1 MDKPKRSEFVEALQ
15 RDWRDF
21 RRIMSD
27 LTVPI
32 HARMGRCPVACSR
45 PLAVL
50 SPFYRPKPLWVVHA
64 E

>member
-32 HARMGRCPVACSR
+32 HARMVAWRRVNSILR
-45 PLAVL
+45 LL
-50 SPFYRPKPLWVVHA
+50 YRNDPRSDKL
-64 E
+64 